1 MVRGL
6 VKRYK
11 EVEAVRG
18 IDLDVV
24 QGETFGFLGPNGAGK
39 STTIKVL
46 CTLVEATSGTAEVA
60 GFDVVKDRA
69 AVRRHIGLVF
79 QEPTLDGY
87 LTGEQNLRFH
97 GELYGVDRSTAA
109 ARREEVLR
117 MVGLWERRGDPAQT
131 YSGGMRRRLEI
142 ARGLLHSPAVLFL
155 DEPTIGLDP
164 QTRASIWEY
173 LRELHRNEEITV
185 FVTTHYMD
193 EAENCD
199 RIAIMNEGRIVALD
213 TPDRLK
219 AAVGEDRVRITTE
232 DDAAAITALRER
244 FDVRAEVHEGAVSI
258 AVPDGAG
265 LRSPA
270 VRRAQG
276 ADPVGHGQPAQ
287 PRRRVPGAHRPDDP
301 GRGDHNRR
309 DASDGD
315 DGARPMSARPVS
327 AGATGAGGTGAGGTS
342 AAGPGTRIAAV
353 RVPAAGLAHQA
364 RAAFVVWEREMIR
377 FSKDRARILSTL
389 VQPAL
394 FLFVL
399 GSGLASLV
407 SAGTS
412 GVDFRTFL
420 YPGVLAISVLFT
432 AAFSGISMVWDR
444 EFGFLREM
452 LVAPVSTT
460 AILTGKCVGGAT
472 VATLQSLVLLALA
485 PLVGVPYS
493 LPMMLSLVGLLFLL
507 AFMITAL
514 GLLLAARVKQVQSAM
529 PMVQLIIT
537 PLMFLSGALFPLTG
551 LPTWLAVVTLLNPMT
566 YAVEPMRAVVFD
578 HLDVDPAARAALD
591 PGIYWGSFQVPVSLQ
606 ILIVVVF
613 SLGLLAAAVLRFAR
627 TE

>member
-1 MVRGL
+1 M
-6 VKRYK
+6 
-11 EVEAVRG
+11 
-18 IDLDVV
+18 
-24 QGETFGFLGPNGAGK
+24 
-39 STTIKVL
+39 
-46 CTLVEATSGTAEVA
+46 
-60 GFDVVKDRA
+60 
-69 AVRRHIGLVF
+69 
-79 QEPTLDGY
+79 
-87 LTGEQNLRFH
+87 
-97 GELYGVDRSTAA
+97 
-109 ARREEVLR
+109 
-117 MVGLWERRGDPAQT
+117 
-131 YSGGMRRRLEI
+131 
-142 ARGLLHSPAVLFL
+142 
-155 DEPTIGLDP
+155 
-164 QTRASIWEY
+164 
-173 LRELHRNEEITV
+173 
-185 FVTTHYMD
+185 
-193 EAENCD
+193 
-199 RIAIMNEGRIVALD
+199 
-213 TPDRLK
+213 
-219 AAVGEDRVRITTE
+219 
-232 DDAAAITALRER
+232 
-244 FDVRAEVHEGAVSI
+244 
-258 AVPDGAG
+258 
-265 LRSPA
+265 
-270 VRRAQG
+270 
-276 ADPVGHGQPAQ
+276 
-287 PRRRVPGAHRPDDP
+287 
-301 GRGDHNRR
+301 
-309 DASDGD
+309 
-315 DGARPMSARPVS
+315 
-327 AGATGAGGTGAGGTS
+327 
-342 AAGPGTRIAAV
+342 